1 MRNFFLIL
9 PFHRPEFMEQEHQ
22 STMEETEE
30 AMLRPGD
37 LGTTGGSDTRWND
50 PGGYSTRKIQPG

>member
-1 MRNFFLIL
+1 
-9 PFHRPEFMEQEHQ
+9 MEQEHQ

-30 AMLRPGD
+30 EMLCPGE

-50 PGGYSTRKIQPG
+50 PGSYSTRKVQPG